1 MSAYGV
7 PGKPHVEPWANELS
21 YRMGY
26 SMKLREGDLRTIID
40 WALVAVLVVGL
51 MVIVPAVEG

>member
-1 MSAYGV
+1 
-7 PGKPHVEPWANELS
+7 
-21 YRMGY
+21 
-26 SMKLREGDLRTIID
+26 MKLREGDLRTILD

>member
-1 MSAYGV
+1 
-7 PGKPHVEPWANELS
+7 
-21 YRMGY
+21 
-26 SMKLREGDLRTIID
+26 MKLQPGDLRTILD